1 MMKRSMM
8 LIMGLSAAIAM
19 AGCSTAAD
27 KPAETKAVAET
38 KAPADTKTEGT
49 KNAKT
54 SASGAG
60 EAESRPEEKSGSGA
74 YEPSKSFQFVVPFEA
89 GGNSDIPARIF
100 AKYMGNYSS
109 QSVEV
114 VNITGAGGR
123 VGAKEVMNAEPDGST
138 LLMQPV
144 GYPMQYAM
152 GVADF
157 TYEDFDMIGTWC
169 DSSLALVVKADSPYQ
184 TLDDLIHAA
193 KEKPETIKM
202 GSVTGTLPLFAILEI
217 EKQKDV
223 KFHKVDLSGGSKAP
237 ELLGGRVDGYID
249 GFASVKQ
256 YIDGNQFRCLAV
268 INDRDI
274 EGYEQLDNF
283 QELGFTNYDYLKQT
297 FGMWAPKGTPE
308 EAVDYVNHLIKQ
320 ASEDPDCIAE
330 MKALSYDTSYTTVE
344 EYTNL
349 MKDTYAAFEEA
360 AKGITAQ

>member
-1 MMKRSMM
+1 MMRKSMM
-8 LIMGLSAAIAM
+8 LIMGLSAALAM
-19 AGCSTAAD
+19 SGCSGSSS
-27 KPAETKAVAET
+27 KPAETKAPVET
-38 KAPADTKTEGT
+38 KAPAETKAEGT
-49 KNAKT
+49 SDA
-54 SASGAG
+54 A
-60 EAESRPEEKSGSGA
+60 AETKGEEKSESGT
-74 YEPSKSFQFVVPFEA
+74 YEPTKSFQFVVPFEA

-100 AKYMGNYSS
+100 AKYMSKYSS

-144 GYPMQYAM
+144 GYPMQYSM

-184 TLDDLIHAA
+184 TMDDLINAA

-256 YIDGNQFRCLAV
+256 YIDGDQFKCLAV
-268 INDRDI
+268 INDTDI
-274 EGYEQLDNF
+274 AGYEQLDTF
-283 QELGFTNYDYLKQT
+283 KELGFTNFDYLKQT
-297 FGMWAPKGTPE
+297 FGMWAPKGTPK
-308 EAVDYVNHLIKQ
+308 EAIDYVNNLIKQ
-320 ASEDPDCIAE
+320 ASEDPECIAE
-330 MKALSYDTSYTTVE
+330 MTALSYDTAYSTVE
-344 EYTNL
+344 DYTNL